1 MGFSRQGY
9 WSGFPGPP
17 PGDLPDLGI
26 ELGSLMSPA
35 LAGGFITT
43 SATCESSELCFRVI
57 QGQTPAGCNLTFL
70 RLHGASLEPVCL
82 ALLLRVPVLA
92 SFFLWKSSLPVQIY
106 LSLRFQI
113 QSLWCPSTF
122 LSLRDLSF
130 SELHDLFLF
139 LLWVFWEVGV
149 LCFASGAWEGF
160 CWDRSSWV
168 IDHLEKVTGTRHLS
182 EYCLHL
188 YMV

>member
-1 MGFSRQGY
+1 MEYSLSGSSVHGILQARILEWISRPSSRGSSWSRDRTWVSYVSCIGRWSCHSGADHCWLQPHISEVAQCFS
-9 WSGFPGPP
+9 WAHVHS
-17 PGDLPDLGI
+17 
-26 ELGSLMSPA
+26 
-35 LAGGFITT
+35 
-43 SATCESSELCFRVI
+43 SASESAC
-57 QGQTPAGCNLTFL
+57 A
-70 RLHGASLEPVCL
+70 CL
-82 ALLLRVPVLA
+82 
-92 SFFLWKSSLPVQIY
+92 FFFSWKISLPVQIY

-160 CWDRSSWV
+160 CWDRNSWV

-188 YMV
+188 YTV